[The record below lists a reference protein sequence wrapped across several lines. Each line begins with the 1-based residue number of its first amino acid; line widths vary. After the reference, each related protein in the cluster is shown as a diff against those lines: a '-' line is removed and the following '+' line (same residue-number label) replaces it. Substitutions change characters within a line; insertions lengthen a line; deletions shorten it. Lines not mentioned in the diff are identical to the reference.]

1 VTDDI
6 AIEVPTEADW
16 PEFGNVLATAFHENL
31 DDEARAQAH
40 LVFEPERSLV
50 ARRDGR
56 IVGTAGI
63 STRQLAVPG
72 AVLPAGHVTFVAVA
86 ATARRRGVLTRF
98 MRQQFADMRAAGEP
112 IAVLWASEGRIYQ
125 RFGYGQAARKLQ
137 VEIDSREVRVTADI
151 NGGQLRDGSVADL
164 RDAIVKVYD
173 EVFADRPGY
182 SERTA
187 ALWDHRL
194 ADPPSLRRGRHELQA
209 VLHVGESGPDGYA
222 LWAGKEDWDA
232 NGPKGSVEIREVV
245 GANPTAYAA
254 VWQHL
259 LTMDLTRSAHA
270 WCIAVDDPLQ
280 YMVNEPRRIAGIIG
294 DSLWLRVLDVPAA
307 LAARRYAAPVDA
319 VIEVSDGII
328 AENNG
333 RFRLTGSPTAATC
346 TPTADPAD
354 LSCTI
359 GALGAAYLG
368 DASLAMLAAT
378 GAVRE
383 TGAGSLAAAATA
395 FGWHRRPA
403 TVEPF

>member
-16 PEFGNVLATAFHENL
+16 PEFGNVLSAAFHENF
-31 DDEARAQAH
+31 DDDARAHAH
-40 LVFEPERSLV
+40 LVYEPERSLV

-63 STRQLAVPG
+63 STRQMAVPG
-72 AVLPAGHVTFVAVA
+72 ALLPAGHVTFVAVA
-86 ATARRRGVLTRF
+86 ATARRRGILTRF

-112 IAVLWASEGRIYQ
+112 IGVLWASEGRIYQ
-125 RFGYGQAARKLQ
+125 RFGYGQAARKLM
-137 VEIDSREVRVTADI
+137 VSVDSREVRVTADI
-151 NGGQLRDGSVADL
+151 GGGQLRDGSVADL
-164 RDAIVKVYD
+164 RDAMAKVYD

-182 SERTA
+182 SERTPT
-187 ALWDHRL
+187 LWDYRL
-194 ADPPSLRRGRHELQA
+194 ADPSSQRRGAHELQA

-222 LWAGKEDWDA
+222 LWTGKEEWDA
-232 NGPKGSVEIREVV
+232 SGPKSKVWIREVV

-254 VWQHL
+254 LWNYL
-259 LTMDLTRSAHA
+259 LTMDLTRSAEA
-270 WCIAVDDPLQ
+270 WCVAVDDPLQ
-280 YMVNEPRRIAGIIG
+280 YMVDEPRRIAGTIG
-294 DSLWLRVLDVPAA
+294 DALWLRVLDVPAA
-307 LAARRYAAPVDA
+307 LAARRYAAPVDV

-328 AENNG
+328 AENDG
-333 RFRLTGSPTAATC
+333 HFRLTGSPTAATC

-354 LSCTI
+354 ISCTI

-368 DASLAMLAAT
+368 DAPLTALAGT

-383 TGAGSLAAAATA
+383 LRPGTLAPASVA

-403 TVEPF
+403 PVEPF